1 MVKSGLLWRTNS
13 FECRVS
19 KKLKH
24 FGAYCFGF
32 ITLVLMLSLAGF
44 DAPVLRLL
52 KVKVLSS
59 SLEVSSRFLRTIA
72 AWPSTIVLPGPSAS
86 PV

>member
-1 MVKSGLLWRTNS
+1 M
-13 FECRVS
+13 S

-32 ITLVLMLSLAGF
+32 ITLVLMLSLAGLVVL
-44 DAPVLRLL
+44 VLRLV
-52 KVKVLSS
+52 KVKVRSS
-59 SLEVSSRFLRTIA
+59 AGEVSSRFLRTIA
-72 AWPSTIVLPGPSAS
+72 AWPSTVVLPLPSAS